1 MVLCVVDDLL
11 FASKISAAAK
21 AVQATV
27 AFEKDA
33 SRVVDRVR
41 AEQPT
46 LVIFDLDTPR
56 LRALEMIAALRADPL
71 TAAVP
76 TLGYVSHVQT
86 ERIAAARSAGI
97 GEVLAR
103 SAFATQLGEILSWK
117 GEGRPANE
125 PKGSG

>member
-11 FASKISAAAK
+11 FASKIGAAAK
-21 AVQATV
+21 GLQATV
-27 AFEKDA
+27 AFERNA

-41 AEQPT
+41 AERPS

-56 LRALEMIAALRADPL
+56 LRALETIAALKADPS
-71 TAAVP
+71 TAAIP

-86 ERIAAARSAGI
+86 ERIAAARAAGI

-103 SAFATQLGEILSWK
+103 SAFATQIGEIL
-117 GEGRPANE
+117 GRD
-125 PKGSG
+125 GG